1 METYTFSPREEC
13 FLWTIQH
20 HLVIYPLHNYI
31 CGKVFDN
38 FYQEANGPLRSPEYQ
53 TFYTDFLTE

>member
-1 METYTFSPREEC
+1 METYTFSHRKEC

-20 HLVIYPLHNYI
+20 HLFIYPSRSHI

-38 FYQEANGPLRSPEYQ
+38 IYQEANGP
-53 TFYTDFLTE
+53 